1 MTTLT
6 RAVRGTRDF
15 LSGQTFF
22 FILFFVVASLLV
34 GVLLLND
41 FVPDYVVILGLI
53 AMPLVIA
60 VEFAIIRNL
69 YVGIVIFMILEYLQP
84 GYRIPILA
92 AIRPALLV
100 SGAMGAAW
108 IVNVMRHKVPLVLN
122 WQVWSY
128 VILLSL
134 GLISAV
140 AAISVGMVGLTLIT
154 LSKTL
159 IVFTIMYSAV
169 RTFDQLKRLA
179 WLYILLHV
187 VLSVGLFSLFV
198 TGGERRFGDLGGS
211 FLGDEND
218 SAMAILIMIPYMYFM
233 LQTKMRLR
241 ARLVLLLGV
250 FLSSLSVLFSFSR
263 GAFIGFSTMV
273 LYMWGKESK
282 KLRAGLVIVGVVGLF
297 FAIMPPSYWQRIESV
312 KGYATEGS
320 SQGRLDA
327 WKGGIQMMM
336 DSPIFGC
343 GIGNFSRT
351 YGEHYNTINARWTAA
366 HSLYIE
372 FIGQLGVPGLL
383 FILGYIVLTLRTFR
397 MARRIVKPIESEDA
411 RTFEKIMLGAECG
424 FVTYLVTTAFLSSM
438 MYPHLWHFGAMS
450 GLGLIVARS
459 MAEEKAPPVPS
470 VPRVV
475 GPAPRR
481 MDAVRI
487 GSGS

>member
-1 MTTLT
+1 MTTIT
-6 RAVRGTRDF
+6 RAVHGTREF
-15 LSGQTFF
+15 LHGKALFF
-22 FILFFVVASLLV
+22 FLFLASLAV

-41 FVPDYVVILGLI
+41 FVPDYVVIMGLVALPI
-53 AMPLVIA
+53 VVAI
-60 VEFAIIRNL
+60 EFAIIRNL
-69 YVGIVIFMILEYLQP
+69 AVGITIFLILEYLQP
-84 GYRIPILA
+84 GFRIPMLA
-92 AIRPALLV
+92 AIRPSLLV
-100 SGAMGAAW
+100 SMALGVAW
-108 IVNVMRHKVPLVLN
+108 IINVMRHRVPLVLN
-122 WQVWSY
+122 WQVKYY

-134 GLISAV
+134 GLVSAL

-159 IVFTIMYSAV
+159 IVFTIMFSAI
-169 RTFDQLKRLA
+169 RTFEQLHRLA
-179 WLYILLHV
+179 WLYITLHV
-187 VLSVGLFSLFV
+187 ILSVGLFALFV

-233 LQTKMRLR
+233 LQTKPRLR
-241 ARLVLLLGV
+241 GRLVLIAGLI
-250 FLSSLSVLFSFSR
+250 LSCMSVLFSFSR
-263 GAFIGFSTMV
+263 GAFVGFSTMV
-273 LYMWGKESK
+273 LYMWLKETK
-282 KLRAGLVIVGVVGLF
+282 KVRAGIMIAVVVGLF
-297 FAIMPPSYWQRIESV
+297 FAIMPATYWQRIESV

-336 DSPIFGC
+336 DSPLFGC

-351 YGEHYNTINARWTAA
+351 YGERYNTINARWTAA

-383 FILGYIVLTLRTFR
+383 FILTYILLTLKTFHH
-397 MARRIVKPIESEDA
+397 ARKIVRAIDSKEA
-411 RTFEKIMLGAECG
+411 RVFEKIMLGAECG

-459 MAEEKAPPVPS
+459 MAAQTAPAEHRAVS
-470 VPRVV
+470 
-475 GPAPRR
+475 PAPHLN
-481 MDAVRI
+481 AVRVGA
-487 GSGS
+487 GS